1 MNVIL
6 YTRTGCHLCEVAHGV
21 LCKHGLA
28 PVSIDIDSDDGL
40 RTQFDTC
47 VPVVEID
54 GKIRF
59 RGKVDPVLLKR
70 LLEGNRF

>member
-6 YTRTGCHLCEVAHGV
+6 YTRTGCHLCDVAHEV
-21 LCKHGLA
+21 LSKHGLA
-28 PVSIDIDSDDGL
+28 PVSIDIDSDDDL
-40 RTQFDTC
+40 RTQYDTC

-70 LLEGNRF
+70 FLKGNRY